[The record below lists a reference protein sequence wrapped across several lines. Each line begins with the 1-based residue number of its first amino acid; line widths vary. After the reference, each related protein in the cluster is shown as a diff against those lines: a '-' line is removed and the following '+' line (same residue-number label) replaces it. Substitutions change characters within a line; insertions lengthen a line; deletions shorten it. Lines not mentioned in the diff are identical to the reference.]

1 MTFKAATVGMPIYI
15 FDRDSLSLITNKIV
29 CVVPS
34 HFDSNIP
41 AGKMVVDITT
51 ENNKKF
57 SIDDNSR
64 IAYYNNS
71 AISLCKESL
80 LKEIEVYRNNSEM
93 SLKDIEKHK
102 NIVEM
107 CNNILIENNPSLKEK
122 RETEARFNNIEN
134 SISELTNMMKEF
146 IRTSNA

>member
-1 MTFKAATVGMPIYI
+1 MTFKEAKVGMPIYI
-15 FDRDSLSLITNKIV
+15 FDRDSLSLITDKIT

-34 HFDSNIP
+34 HFDANVP

-64 IAYYNNS
+64 IAYYDNS

-80 LKEIEVYRNNSEM
+80 LKEIEIYRNNSEM
-93 SLKDIEKHK
+93 ILKDIEKHK
-102 NIVEM
+102 NIVES
-107 CNNILIENNPSLKEK
+107 CNNILVENNPSLKEK

-134 SISELTNMMKEF
+134 SISELTSMMKEF
-146 IRTSNA
+146 IRTSNP